1 MSLMRKFG
9 VPTLRGDVASS
20 PEEAVTVAKKLNSS
34 GWVVK
39 AQILAGGRGKGTFE
53 NGFKGGVQLCDS
65 IEQVK
70 ENASKM
76 LGNKLIT
83 KQTGPAGKLVSKLLI
98 VEKAKVS
105 REIYLAITMDRTF
118 QGPVIV
124 TSTQGGMDI
133 EKVAAENPKAILK
146 TPVDIL
152 RGISPE
158 QTLKIAS
165 DLGFT
170 KNVDQ
175 VQKLIAGLYDMF
187 IKSDATLLEIN
198 PLSELSDGRVVCMDC
213 KINIDD
219 NAEFRQNQLFELRD
233 ITQED
238 PLDVEAAKAGLT
250 FINLDGDIGCMVN
263 GAGLAMATL
272 DIINAYGGSP
282 ANFLDVGGGATA
294 DQVTQAMKIITSDK
308 KIRCILVNIFGGIMR
323 CDTIALGL
331 ISAMTNLRLQVPLVV
346 RLQGTKVAE
355 AKKLMQDS
363 GFHILSA
370 DDLDDAAEKAV
381 RVAKIVSMAEG
392 VKLKVSFELPL

>member
-1 MSLMRKFG
+1 MKKFG
-9 VPTLRGDVASS
+9 VPTLRGDVAST

-105 REIYLAITMDRTF
+105 REIYLAITMDRSF

-124 TSTQGGMDI
+124 TSKQGGMDI

-346 RLQGTKVAE
+346 RLQGTRVAE